1 VKFLGD
7 CRAAEYR
14 AALEYACGKARFG
27 EITGAGEAVM
37 ATAHD
42 DDIEAGLGVDLD
54 IFTVYK
60 SSALILL

>member
-1 VKFLGD
+1 
-7 CRAAEYR
+7 
-14 AALEYACGKARFG
+14 
-27 EITGAGEAVM
+27 M
-37 ATAHD
+37 ASAHD